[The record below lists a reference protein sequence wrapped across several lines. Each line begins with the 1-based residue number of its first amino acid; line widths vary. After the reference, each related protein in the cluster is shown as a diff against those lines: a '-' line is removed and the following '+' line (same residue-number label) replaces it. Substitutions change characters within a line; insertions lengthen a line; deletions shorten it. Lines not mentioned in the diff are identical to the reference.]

1 MHVQDIVYENVAMCD
16 PSTVRGIA
24 IMHFCMAR
32 RQGVKLAYVA
42 MNFSNIHW
50 RIVACSI
57 QFESQMY

>member
-42 MNFSNIHW
+42 MNFSNIH
-50 RIVACSI
+50 
-57 QFESQMY
+57 